1 MAQKDSEK
9 FLFIHVMKTGGTSFT
24 DVLSA
29 NFKDCQQYPETC
41 LKPDSG
47 FMRRMEAYMY
57 LPQLIADVNA
67 LDEQLSMVRA
77 HVPYAVRALL
87 KQNFHV
93 LTILRDPV
101 DRTLSYLKHARK
113 YHPENS
119 DMDLEQIYED
129 PWLNASFIRN
139 YQTKIFSMS
148 TDEAL
153 LRNQLP
159 SDAPELPSA
168 LDLEKDQPL
177 SEEVTAFRK
186 IFPTRFVWGLF
197 APYTSVIDVDSTRLS
212 TAKENLAAVE
222 LVGVTEHYD
231 RFLKQL
237 ADRYGWKIGDARH
250 LHAGEQDTTISS
262 EFRSRIAADNA
273 FDMELYEYARSLA
286 P

>member
-1 MAQKDSEK
+1 MAQRDNDR

-29 NFKDCQQYPETC
+29 NFKDYQQYPETC
-41 LKPDSG
+41 LMPDSG

-57 LPQLIADVNA
+57 LPQLVADVNT
-67 LDEQLSMVRA
+67 LDGQLSMVRA

-87 KQNFHV
+87 KQNFRV
-93 LTILRDPV
+93 LTILRNPI

-129 PWLNASFIRN
+129 SWLNASFIRN

-148 TDEAL
+148 TEEAL
-153 LRNQLP
+153 VRNHLP
-159 SDAPELPSA
+159 SGAPELPSA
-168 LDLEKDQPL
+168 LELDKGQPL
-177 SEEVTAFRK
+177 SEEIDTFRK
-186 IFPTRFVWGLF
+186 LFPTRFVWGLF
-197 APYTSVIDVDSTRLS
+197 APCTRTINVDSNRLS
-212 TAKENLAAVE
+212 IAKENLAAVE

-262 EFRSRIAADNA
+262 EFRTRIAADNE
-273 FDMELYEYARSLA
+273 FDMELYEYAISLTS
-286 P
+286 